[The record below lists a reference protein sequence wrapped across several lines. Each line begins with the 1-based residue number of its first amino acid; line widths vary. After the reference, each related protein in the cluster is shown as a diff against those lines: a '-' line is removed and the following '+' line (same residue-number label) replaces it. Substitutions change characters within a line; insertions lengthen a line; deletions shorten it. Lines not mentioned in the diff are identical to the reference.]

1 MLENLP
7 FKKGKK
13 YIKDIKKPTAY
24 SDDFFFRYRLF
35 ANYISVWMSCYFWKL
50 NQHKAE
56 IIISEVK
63 QFIFNK

>member
-24 SDDFFFRYRLF
+24 SDDFFLK
-35 ANYISVWMSCYFWKL
+35 I
-50 NQHKAE
+50 
-56 IIISEVK
+56 
-63 QFIFNK
+63 